1 MSDST
6 SLYPYASDAGI
17 SQVNSQLVSD
27 HYMSCLL
34 HTTPRSASRRKD
46 EAGNKTTSDGDL
58 KMSWSSWLKTGFE
71 AKDSKTEEQ
80 TSDISFINPSTD
92 MLWLVELLWGYISM
106 KTVSSYEVTDLKVSH
121 IS

>member
-34 HTTPRSASRRKD
+34 HTTLRSKD
-46 EAGNKTTSDGDL
+46 EAGNKTTSDDDL
-58 KMSWSSWLKTGFE
+58 KISRSSCLKTGFE

-80 TSDISFINPSTD
+80 TSDISFINPSSD
-92 MLWLVELLWGYISM
+92 ML
-106 KTVSSYEVTDLKVSH
+106 
-121 IS
+121 